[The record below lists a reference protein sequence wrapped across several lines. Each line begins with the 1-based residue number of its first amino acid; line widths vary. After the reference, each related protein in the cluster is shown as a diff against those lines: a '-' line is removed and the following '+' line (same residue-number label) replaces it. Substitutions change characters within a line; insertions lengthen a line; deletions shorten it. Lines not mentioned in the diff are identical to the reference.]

1 MLLGKMERIF
11 NKLLDE
17 SLIGG
22 LETRDDTSLARQTFY
37 RGIWIVEVNK
47 VLAKMK
53 RVKKAIW

>member
-1 MLLGKMERIF
+1 MERIF

-17 SLIGG
+17 SLMGG

-47 VLAKMK
+47 VLAM
-53 RVKKAIW
+53 VDDIMIEGLVD